1 MPRDVG
7 DGSAGLLSFRESL
20 SSLNTNAGSQSFPCD
35 AASGWRVYPTN
46 QSAAQARWAPLSW
59 ALQSDCR
66 GCRGVP
72 VGGGEVHSPQSCP
85 SGFSQRSRGLSM
97 EQLPLVLREE
107 GGSAEMAGGGS

>member
-20 SSLNTNAGSQSFPCD
+20 SSLNTNPGSQFFPCD

-59 ALQSDCR
+59 AIQSDRR

-72 VGGGEVHSPQSCP
+72 VGGVEVHSPQSCP

-97 EQLPLVLREE
+97 EQLSFVLS
-107 GGSAEMAGGGS
+107 GGGVSAGAGGG